1 LETIERSV
9 LMEVVLAIKS
19 FVRFSTAVSLFGMSA
34 IAASPV
40 AAETLLDT
48 VGAGGFSNSGGYFIQ
63 DQGSIRMEAVGI
75 EFSTSTAVTITEIN
89 AGLVLS
95 LANGT
100 PINTN
105 ATFGILAN
113 APSTDLPTGP
123 LLDSASVPVTGTSAM
138 KSLTTS
144 VSLSPENWSIG
155 PGSYWFVIE
164 SQPGTNLQ
172 WNSTSGDTPTA
183 RLAFGSWSAQDPSV
197 VGQVQIFG
205 EPTIAA
211 VPEPSTW
218 AMMIVGFAGVGLMA
232 FRRKTAAIS
241 QLMTA

>member
-1 LETIERSV
+1 MIERSI
-9 LMEVVLAIKS
+9 LMEVVLAFKS
-19 FVRFSTAVSLFGMSA
+19 FARFSTALSLFGMSA

-75 EFSTSTAVTITEIN
+75 EFSTSTAVSITEIN

-113 APSTDLPTGP
+113 SPSTGLPTGP
-123 LLDSASVPVTGTSAM
+123 LLDSASVPVAGTNQM
-138 KSLTTS
+138 KPLTTP

-164 SQPGTNLQ
+164 SQPGSNLE
-172 WNSTSGDTPTA
+172 WNSTSGDGSMA
-183 RLAFGSWSAQDPSV
+183 RLAFGSWVAQDSSV
-197 VGQVQIFG
+197 DGQVQIFG
-205 EPTIAA
+205 EPTVAA

-218 AMMIVGFAGVGLMA
+218 AMMVLGFAGIGAITLR
-232 FRRKTAAIS
+232 RRKHAA
-241 QLMTA
+241 LAV